1 MKMYRPHRLCPR
13 NSKPKEPSLYRS
25 LCVSILC
32 MFLST
37 VMLVGTTF
45 AWFYSSATS
54 AVSTITAGGLN
65 VSASYITQNT
75 ARAYAKSTSTTGSDG
90 ATTTTTTYDD
100 IPSAAWIPFDGNGG
114 NPFGSIPFHS
124 NDAQV
129 IFLKLTNNGASDATY
144 RLALNLLGDTSV
156 SANSG
161 NTENSL
167 SSLLRYGCNALGS
180 VPTGSTES
188 NFLSVAT
195 IPGATTSADG
205 SVTYGAEINPS
216 ESSSSVEMS
225 DIFVDAL
232 SSHSSTTIER
242 DDNNEVT
249 RITYGGHICKVDL
262 SANETKYIAVSLYMP
277 NGSSYGESTALVYIQ
292 LSMTVNQL
300 NAENPLMPNVVGSN
314 AITQQD
320 LEAALSVMCGNLLS
334 EDEIPVVDE
343 IKPVEDSSE
352 TDTETPAKPGDATDQ
367 PATGTNTTETPSGST
382 GETGTPSG
390 ASGTGTTSDTSGTSD
405 TDTSGGNGD
414 AAAAGSESEP
424 APAPT
429 T

>member
-45 AWFYSSATS
+45 AWFHSSATS

-65 VSASYITQNT
+65 VSTSYITQNT
-75 ARAYAKSTSTTGSDG
+75 VRAHADIGSDG
-90 ATTTTTTYDD
+90 TVTYRD
-100 IPSAAWIPFDGNGG
+100 ITPTEWIPFDGNGG
-114 NPFGSIPFHS
+114 NPFGSIPFNS
-124 NDAQV
+124 NSAQV
-129 IFLKLTNNGASDATY
+129 IFLKLTNNSSNSHVTY

-161 NTENSL
+161 NSL
-167 SSLLRYGCNALGS
+167 SSLLRYGCSVLDP
-180 VPTGSTES
+180 VPTNSSES
-188 NFLSVAT
+188 SLLATAT
-195 IPGATTSADG
+195 IPGATTTNGITTYSAD
-205 SVTYGAEINPS
+205 VTSFSSENFEIS
-216 ESSSSVEMS
+216 GT
-225 DIFVDAL
+225 FVDAL

-292 LSMTVNQL
+292 LSMTVNQF

-390 ASGTGTTSDTSGTSD
+390 ASGTGTTSDTSDTSD
-405 TDTSGGNGD
+405 TDTSGGTG
-414 AAAAGSESEP
+414 APVSEP
-424 APAPT
+424 QNKVPT

>member
-45 AWFYSSATS
+45 AWFHSSATS

-65 VSASYITQNT
+65 VSTSYITQST
-75 ARAYAKSTSTTGSDG
+75 VRSYADTNSNSTTE
-90 ATTTTTTYDD
+90 
-100 IPSAAWIPFDGNGG
+100 IPSTAWIPFDGNGG
-114 NPFGSIPFHS
+114 NPFGSIPFSS

-129 IFLKLTNNGASDATY
+129 IFLKLTNNGTSAATY

-161 NTENSL
+161 NADNSL
-167 SSLLRYGCNALGS
+167 SSLLRYGCNVLGS
-180 VPTGSTES
+180 VGANSTE
-188 NFLSVAT
+188 LSLLSTAA
-195 IPGATTSADG
+195 IPGAGTSDDG
-205 SVTYGAEINPS
+205 KTTYGADVTP
-216 ESSSSVEMS
+216 ESSETPPPVEIS
-225 DIFVDAL
+225 DSFVDTL
-232 SSHSSTTIER
+232 FSHGSTKTEC
-242 DDNNEVT
+242 DSNGKVT

-262 SANETKYIAVSLYMP
+262 DANETKYISVSLYMP

-300 NAENPLMPNVVGSN
+300 NAENPLMPNVVGST
-314 AITQQD
+314 AVTQQELD
-320 LEAALSVMCGNLLS
+320 AAFSLMYESFLN
-334 EDEIPVVDE
+334 EDELLVVGE
-343 IKPVEDSSE
+343 TKSPEDN
-352 TDTETPAKPGDATDQ
+352 TVTNTETPAETGDATDQ
-367 PATGTNTTETPSGST
+367 PTTGSGTTDTEKTQTSPETPSGST

-390 ASGTGTTSDTSGTSD
+390 ASDLGAVGGTGTSD
-405 TDTSGGNGD
+405 T
-414 AAAAGSESEP
+414 AAESEP

>member
-25 LCVSILC
+25 LCISILS

-45 AWFYSSATS
+45 AWFDSSVTS

-65 VSASYITQNT
+65 VSTSYITQNT
-75 ARAYAKSTSTTGSDG
+75 VRAHADIGSDG
-90 ATTTTTTYDD
+90 TVTYRD
-100 IPSAAWIPFDGNGG
+100 ITPTEWIPFDGNGG
-114 NPFGSIPFHS
+114 NPFGSIPFNS
-124 NDAQV
+124 NSAQV
-129 IFLKLTNNGASDATY
+129 IFLKLTNNSNSHVTY

-161 NTENSL
+161 NSL
-167 SSLLRYGCNALGS
+167 SSLLRYGCSVLDP

-188 NFLSVAT
+188 NFLSTAT
-195 IPGATTSADG
+195 IPGATTTNGITTYSAD
-205 SVTYGAEINPS
+205 VTPLSSENFEIS
-216 ESSSSVEMS
+216 GT
-225 DIFVDAL
+225 FVDAL

-242 DDNNEVT
+242 DDDNNEVT

-262 SANETKYIAVSLYMP
+262 RPNETKYIAVSLYMP
-277 NGSSYGESTALVYIQ
+277 NDSSYGESTALVYIQ
-292 LSMTVNQL
+292 LSMTVNQPT
-300 NAENPLMPNVVGSN
+300 AENPLMPNVVSSN

-390 ASGTGTTSDTSGTSD
+390 ASGTGTTSDTGDTGTTSGT
-405 TDTSGGNGD
+405 G
-414 AAAAGSESEP
+414 APVSEP
-424 APAPT
+424 QAEEPT